1 MMLDYEEHLRKQ
13 GYVLI
18 AGTDEAGRGPLC
30 GPLVVASCIMNPD
43 YRNDEINDSKKL
55 TEKKREKLYSEIIEN
70 ALAYDIEIISPE
82 EIDQLNIYEASRTG
96 MVRALSKLKIKPDY
110 ILTDAMKL
118 HQLEDIPQEALI
130 KGDGKSFNIA
140 ASSILAKVTRDH
152 IMLEYDKKYPQY
164 QLAKHKGY
172 PTALHL
178 KLIEQY
184 GVIPEFY
191 RFSYKPVKNAKIAE
205 ISK

>member
-1 MMLDYEEHLRKQ
+1 MK
-13 GYVLI
+13 
-18 AGTDEAGRGPLC
+18 
-30 GPLVVASCIMNPD
+30 LVE
-43 YRNDEINDSKKL
+43 NDEINDSKKL